1 MVDDDEA
8 VRAAL
13 VDLLE
18 SAGYD
23 SMEFGSAEDFL
34 DALPQRRPDGAVLDM
49 QLPKLDGLGLLQ
61 ELRSRGLRLPVL
73 FLSAHDSPH
82 WREAAQHLGALAYLI
97 KPARGDDVIQ
107 ALQRGLVTQAGFA

>member
-1 MVDDDEA
+1 VVDDDEA

-13 VDLLE
+13 VDLFE
-18 SAGYD
+18 SVGYG

-34 DALPQRRPDGAVLDM
+34 DALPRHRPDGMVLDM

-61 ELRSRGLRLPVL
+61 ELRSRGLSLPVL

-82 WREAAQHLGALAYLI
+82 WRAAAQHLGALAYLI

-107 ALQRGLVTQAGFA
+107 VLQRSLVTRSGYA

>member
-13 VDLLE
+13 VDLFE
-18 SAGYD
+18 SVGYG

-34 DALPQRRPDGAVLDM
+34 DALPRHRPDGMVLDM

-61 ELRSRGLRLPVL
+61 ELRSRGLSLPVL

-82 WREAAQHLGALAYLI
+82 WRAAAQQLGALAYLI

-107 ALQRGLVTQAGFA
+107 VLQRSLVTRSGYA